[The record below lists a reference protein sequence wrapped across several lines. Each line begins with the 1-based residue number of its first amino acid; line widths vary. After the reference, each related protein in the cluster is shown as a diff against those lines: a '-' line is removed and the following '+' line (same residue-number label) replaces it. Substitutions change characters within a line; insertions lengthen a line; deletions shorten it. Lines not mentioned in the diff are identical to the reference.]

1 MECDN
6 EGPEYVYRVGR
17 DQFRAHIPISGADDK
32 IIHMYKDVFRR
43 PLIHVI
49 HAMIGQS
56 AKCWEEKH
64 EQTIQD
70 LNERTRT
77 QARITLAYLNK
88 YGPITKKTP
97 MEQGRSEAVPE
108 EPEAGQEQP

>member
-6 EGPEYVYRVGR
+6 RGAQYVYTVPR
-17 DQFRAHIPISGADDK
+17 DQIGTYVAISEPDK
-32 IIHMYKDVFRR
+32 KILHMYKDVFRR

-49 HAMIGQS
+49 HAMVGQS

-64 EQTIQD
+64 GQTIHD

-77 QARITLAYLNK
+77 RARIILAYLNK
-88 YGPITKKTP
+88 YGPITRKTL
-97 MEQGRSEAVPE
+97 MEQGKPEAAPE
-108 EPEAGQEQP
+108 KPEAGQE